1 MLVALVVIAATGA
14 GAILACGQTAVGSD
28 ACQQIEHAR
37 CYWIQQC
44 YADAAN
50 YGLPTPRSNSTS
62 VVDDCFRYYDD
73 ACLHGLVTPVSPTQ
87 AQVTS
92 CVQAIDQA
100 TDCTIVQ
107 APETADACAFL
118 TAEGGADAADGD

>member
-14 GAILACGQTAVGSD
+14 GAILACGQTAVGTD

-44 YADAAN
+44 YGDASN
-50 YGLPTPRSNSTS
+50 YGLPTPHSNGAS

-100 TDCTIVQ
+100 SDCTIIQ

-118 TAEGGADAADGD
+118 TAEGGVDAGDGG